1 MSDLKINNIT
11 DRTGGSGPVI
21 AGVSTVSSTGAFTV
35 PVGPTEYRG
44 GRGRAVVHCGG
55 YPSFINTLNFIEITT
70 TGNAQDFGDAI
81 STGYGR
87 GSFASSTRSVIGG
100 GSGPSYNFKI
110 EYVTISSGGGGN
122 EFGSTSGPLARR
134 FLNGASNNTRGV
146 FMGGHNPNASPAMA
160 MNIIDFVEIATTG
173 NATDFGDLNIR
184 RSANGCC
191 SSPIRG
197 YTVGSQGSGPAWVS
211 TNTIEY
217 VTFSTRGNGIEY
229 GSLSVASAQSLGGC
243 SNATRGLFGG
253 GNTGSITNVIHQIT
267 LTTSGTGEDFGDLTY
282 ARTSMR
288 GTSNSVRGLF
298 VGGYTSPAER
308 TTIDYVNIASA
319 GNAILFGDITGGGYK
334 SSSSSDSHGGIG

>member
-21 AGVSTVSSTGAFTV
+21 AGICTVSSTGAFTV

-55 YPSFINTLNFIEITT
+55 YPSFINTLNFIEIPT

-87 GSFASSTRSVIGG
+87 GSFASSTRAVIGG
-100 GSGPSYNFKI
+100 GSGTSYNFKI

-122 EFGSTSGPLARR
+122 DFGDTSGSLARR
-134 FLNGASNNTRGV
+134 FLNATSNNTRGV
-146 FMGGHNPNASPAMA
+146 FVGGFNPSATPAA
-160 MNIIDFVEIATTG
+160 MNIIDYVTIASTG
-173 NATDFGDLNIR
+173 NANDFGDLNLG

-197 YTVGSQGSGPAWVS
+197 YTAGNQGYGPAFV
-211 TNTIEY
+211 TTDTIEY
-217 VTFSTRGNGIEY
+217 ITFSTRGNAIDY
-229 GSLSVASAQSLGGC
+229 GSLSSPCQSLAAC
-243 SNATRGLFGG
+243 SNATRGLFAG
-253 GNTGSITNVIHQIT
+253 GNPGSITNVIHQIT
-267 LTTSGTGEDFGDLTY
+267 LTTSGSGEDFGDLTL
-282 ARTSMR
+282 ARTSGR

-298 VGGYTSPAER
+298 VGGYVSPVQNNI
-308 TTIDYVNIASA
+308 IDYVTIASA
-319 GNAILFGDITGGGYK
+319 GNATDFGDLLAGGYK
-334 SSSSSDSHGGIG
+334 SASTSDSHGGLG

>member
-1 MSDLKINNIT
+1 MTKFNVNHIT
-11 DRTGGSGPVI
+11 SKSGKNGPVF
-21 AGVSTVSSTGAFTV
+21 AGVTTVSSTGAMRI
-35 PVGPTEYRG
+35 PSGPTEQRG

-70 TGNAQDFGDAI
+70 TGNAQDFGDSI

-87 GSFASSTRSVIGG
+87 GSFASSTRAVIGG
-100 GSGPSYNFKI
+100 GSGSSYNFKI

-122 EFGSTSGPLARR
+122 DFGITSGPLARR
-134 FLNGASNNTRGV
+134 FLNGASNNTRGC
-146 FMGGHNPNASPAMA
+146 FIGGHNPSASPAQA

-173 NATDFGDLNIR
+173 NATDFGDLNLR

-197 YTVGSQGSGPAWVS
+197 YTAGSQGSGPAFVT

-217 VTFSTRGNGIEY
+217 ITFSTRGNAVDY
-229 GSLSVASAQSLGGC
+229 GQLSSPCQALAAC

-253 GNTGSITNVIHQIT
+253 GNPGSITNVIHQIT
-267 LTTSGTGEDFGDLTY
+267 LTTSGTGEDFGDLTL
-282 ARTSMR
+282 ARTSAR

-298 VGGYTSPAER
+298 VGGYTSPAEKNMIDFVTIA
-308 TTIDYVNIASA
+308 TT
-319 GNAILFGDITGGGYK
+319 GNATYFGDILAGGYN
-334 SSSSSDSHGGIG
+334 SASASDSHGGLG